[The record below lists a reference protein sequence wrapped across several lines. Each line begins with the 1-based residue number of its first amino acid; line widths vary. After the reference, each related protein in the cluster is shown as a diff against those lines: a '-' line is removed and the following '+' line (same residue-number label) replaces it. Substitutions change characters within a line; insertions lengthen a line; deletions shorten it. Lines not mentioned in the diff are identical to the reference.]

1 MATRM
6 TYRTIAVTVLTVLAA
21 LGATAAAEAKTTLSL
36 SSAGVSPGDALRIT
50 GTGWPKRRG
59 ISLYLRPLGYVRYRV
74 AIVRTDGR
82 GRFRKSIRIEAGA
95 PAGRYALTA
104 CTTRCRRARTVRLAV
119 IGPRTVVPPPPL
131 VLPGTPPPP
140 SPTAPAPPSTP
151 AALAELERRIKN
163 TRLVRSDSVGSCT
176 VACDPSQTTVVF
188 CADATW
194 TLDSKSSGSTS
205 GGAYNLR
212 WGGTWRVLSAATA
225 GDGSVRGEVGLR
237 TLATG
242 ADSGSEMK
250 AQITFGA
257 PGSAQVTFNGLA
269 YTAGPGCG

>member
-6 TYRTIAVTVLTVLAA
+6 TYRAIAVTGLTVLAA
-21 LGATAAAEAKTTLSL
+21 LGATAGAEAKTTLSL
-36 SSAGVSPGDALRIT
+36 SSATVSAGEALRIT

-59 ISLYLRPLGYVRYRV
+59 ISLYLRPVGDVRHRV

-82 GRFRKSIRIEAGA
+82 GRFRRSIRIAAGA
-95 PAGRYALTA
+95 PAGRYAVTA
-104 CTTRCRRARTVRLAV
+104 CTTRCRRARTVRLSV
-119 IGPRTVVPPPPL
+119 LGPGTVVAPPPPL
-131 VLPGTPPPP
+131 LPGTPPTA
-140 SPTAPAPPSTP
+140 SAPAPPSTP
-151 AALAELERRIKN
+151 AAVAELERRIKN
-163 TRLVRSDSVGSCT
+163 TKLVRSDSVGSCT

-194 TLDSKSSGSTS
+194 TLDSKSSGGAS

-237 TLATG
+237 TLSKG

-250 AQITFGA
+250 APIAFGA
-257 PGSAQVTFNGLA
+257 PGSSQVTFNGLA